1 MFSFHG
7 GALSLTLLATAP
19 GDSMTATPTEA
30 KTMNPSPEPQTDA
43 RGVAVPPG
51 PYGRVVSLV
60 PSLTETVFGL
70 GAQAR
75 LVGRTIYCIEPKGRL
90 SGILS
95 CGGTKNPE
103 LDTIQ
108 SLAPDLVLAC
118 VEENKPDHLDELE
131 DAGIPVFAVMPRTL
145 DDVSTLL
152 RQYGALLD
160 AQVVAG
166 RAMADLTAARL
177 HAGEFRQSLQR
188 PLRAATLIW
197 KNPWMVAGAG
207 NHIDAIMKEVGLV
220 NVMGDREDYFE
231 VTMDDLA
238 ARELDLVLLP
248 DEPFPFSHHASWSMA
263 AAGVVPGRNR
273 ALVLDG
279 KLLSW
284 YGTRTARSLRAL
296 VKMLGK
302 RVDWVKGT

>member
-1 MFSFHG
+1 
-7 GALSLTLLATAP
+7 
-19 GDSMTATPTEA
+19 
-30 KTMNPSPEPQTDA
+30 MNPTPEPQTDA
-43 RGVAVPPG
+43 RGVQIPPG

-60 PSLTETVFGL
+60 PSLTETLFGL
-70 GAQAR
+70 GAQDR

-90 SGILS
+90 TGVLS

-103 LDTIQ
+103 LDTIR

-118 VEENKPDHLDELE
+118 VEENKPEHLAELE
-131 DAGIPVFAVMPRTL
+131 DGGIPVFAVMPRTL

-152 RQYGALLD
+152 RQFGVLLD
-160 AQVVAG
+160 AQIVAG

-177 HAGEFRQSLQR
+177 HAGEFRQSMDR

-197 KNPWMVAGAG
+197 KKPWMVAGNG
-207 NHIDAIMKEVGLV
+207 NHIDAVMREIGLV
-220 NVMGDREDYFE
+220 NTMGHREGYFE
-231 VTMDDLA
+231 VTLDDLVA
-238 ARELDLVLLP
+238 QNLDLVLLP
-248 DEPFPFSHHASWSMA
+248 DEPFPFTHHASWSMA
-263 AAGVVPGRNR
+263 AAEVVPTRRR

-284 YGTRTARSLRAL
+284 YGSRTARSLRAL

-302 RVDWVKGT
+302 RVNEAEGT

>member
-1 MFSFHG
+1 
-7 GALSLTLLATAP
+7 
-19 GDSMTATPTEA
+19 
-30 KTMNPSPEPQTDA
+30 MNQTPEPLTDA
-43 RGVAVPPG
+43 RGVQMSPG

-60 PSLTETVFGL
+60 PSLTETLFGL

-75 LVGRTIYCIEPKGRL
+75 LVGRTMYCIEPKGRL
-90 SGILS
+90 TGILS
-95 CGGTKNPE
+95 CGGTKNPQ

-118 VEENKPDHLDELE
+118 VEENKPEHLVELE
-131 DAGIPVFAVMPRTL
+131 DAGIAVFAVMPRTL

-177 HAGEFRQSLQR
+177 HAGEFRQSLPR
-188 PLRAATLIW
+188 PLLAATLVW
-197 KNPWMVAGAG
+197 KKPWMVAGSC
-207 NHIDAIMKEVGLV
+207 NHIDAVMKEVGLT
-220 NVMGDREDYFE
+220 NAMGDREGYYE
-231 VTMDDLA
+231 VEMDDLA
-238 ARELDLVLLP
+238 SRQLDLVLLP

-296 VKMLGK
+296 VKLLGR
-302 RVDWVKGT
+302 RVDGLTGA

>member
-1 MFSFHG
+1 MS
-7 GALSLTLLATAP
+7 
-19 GDSMTATPTEA
+19 
-30 KTMNPSPEPQTDA
+30 PSPETLTDA
-43 RGVAVPPG
+43 RGIEIPPG
-51 PYGRVVSLV
+51 PYSRVVSLV
-60 PSLTETVFGL
+60 PSLTETIFGL

-75 LVGRTIYCIEPKGRL
+75 LVGRTMYCIEPKGRL

-108 SLAPDLVLAC
+108 SLSPDLILAC
-118 VEENKPDHLDELE
+118 VEENKPEHLTELE
-131 DAGIPVFAVMPRTL
+131 DAGIPVFAVMPRSL
-145 DDVSTLL
+145 DDVSTLI
-152 RQYGALLD
+152 RQYGVLLD

-177 HAGEFRQSLQR
+177 HAGDFRQSLKR

-197 KNPWMVAGAG
+197 KNPWMAAGAG
-207 NHIDAIMKEVGLV
+207 NHIDAVMTEMGLI
-220 NVMGDREDYFE
+220 NVLADRKDYFE
-231 VTMDDLA
+231 VELEDLA
-238 ARELDLVLLP
+238 KRQLDLVLLP
-248 DEPFPFSHHASWSMA
+248 DEPFPFTHHASWSMA
-263 AAGVVPGRNR
+263 AAGVVSGRRR

-296 VKMLGK
+296 VKLLGQ
-302 RVDWVKGT
+302 RISGLEDS